1 MWKNY
6 LTDKAQGVKNYIN
19 LLKTGD
25 TKTMPEIFQEGGVKF
40 DFSSQ
45 YIQGLMDFMQD
56 KIDKAY
62 ESLDNEKNKKN

>member
-6 LTDKAQGVKNYIN
+6 LTDKEQGIKNYIN

-25 TKTMPEIFQEGGVKF
+25 TKTMPEIFQEGGINF

-45 YIQGLMDFMQD
+45 YIQGLMDFMRE
-56 KIDKAY
+56 KIDTIYK
-62 ESLDNEKNKKN
+62 SLDNAEKVKH

>member
-6 LTDKAQGVKNYIN
+6 LTDKEQGIKNYIN

-25 TKTMPEIFQEGGVKF
+25 TKTMPEIFQEGGIKF

-45 YIQGLMDFMQD
+45 YIQ
-56 KIDKAY
+56 
-62 ESLDNEKNKKN
+62 